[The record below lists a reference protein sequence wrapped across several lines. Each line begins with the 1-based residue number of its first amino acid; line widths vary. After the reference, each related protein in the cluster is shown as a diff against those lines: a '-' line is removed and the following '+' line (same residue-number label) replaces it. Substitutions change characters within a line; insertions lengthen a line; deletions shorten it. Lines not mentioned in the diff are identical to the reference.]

1 VRALLLPLLCI
12 LAAGTLLGLG
22 YNAVRAKD
30 RIEIGRAYFA
40 ALAGA
45 PPTVPGAGAP
55 QVTETWDRAAPPIIP
70 DTGAYLRAVAA
81 GFRMLT
87 VHEAHDYFLAAR
99 EAPER
104 IGFLDAREDS
114 LYRAGHIA
122 NALQVYYY
130 DTARSVEPILFLLE
144 KVPFLVVY
152 CESVSC
158 DDAFLLCTLL
168 TERYGIPKE
177 RLRLYYGGMVH
188 WRAYALPILPGNW
201 VL

>member
-1 VRALLLPLLCI
+1 VRALLAVLCI

-22 YNAVRAKD
+22 YNAVREKD

-45 PPTVPGAGAP
+45 PPPAVPGAAP
-55 QVTETWDRAAPPIIP
+55 PKVVDTWDRATPPAIP
-70 DTGAYLRAVAA
+70 DTNAYRRAVAA
-81 GFRMLT
+81 GFELLT
-87 VHEAHDYFLAAR
+87 VHEAYDYFLAACT
-99 EAPER
+99 APER
-104 IGFLDAREDS
+104 IAFLDAREDS
-114 LYRAGHIA
+114 LYLAGHIA
-122 NALQVYYY
+122 NALQVYYF

-144 KVPFLVVY
+144 KVPFFVVY

-168 TERYGIPKE
+168 TEQYGIPKE
-177 RLRLYYGGMVH
+177 RLRLYFGGMVH
-188 WRAYALPILPGNW
+188 WRAYALPILQGNW